1 MKRFASHRLYI
12 SHLNL
17 LLKNHVVEIDDIT
30 GAVTRYF
37 PFTEEI
43 SFTEWLNG
51 LIVLSCDVPVIS
63 FKKKLNISS
72 ETTVI
77 SVDEGKNIR
86 SVLSSAYNKT
96 PLILKAYY
104 ITSFNVFEISFAED
118 SRVLPLL

>member
-63 FKKKLNISS
+63 FKKESNISS

-104 ITSFNVFEISFAED
+104 ITSFNVFENSFAED

>member
-51 LIVLSCDVPVIS
+51 LIVLSCDVSVIS
-63 FKKKLNISS
+63 FKKELNISS

-104 ITSFNVFEISFAED
+104 ITSFNVFENSFAED

>member
-63 FKKKLNISS
+63 FKKELNISS

>member
-63 FKKKLNISS
+63 FKKELNISS
-72 ETTVI
+72 ETTVL

-104 ITSFNVFEISFAED
+104 ITSFNVFENSFAED
-118 SRVLPLL
+118 SRILPLL

>member
-1 MKRFASHRLYI
+1 MKKFASHRLYI

-63 FKKKLNISS
+63 FKKESNISS

-104 ITSFNVFEISFAED
+104 ITSFNVFENSFAED